1 MKKKGFS
8 KYHAKKV
15 VYDGITFDSQKE
27 ATHYK
32 ELKLLERAG
41 VISNLQLQVPFVLIP
56 AQYET
61 VIEYTPKTHREKEV
75 KKLVE
80 RKLKYV
86 CDFSYTKDGNL
97 IVEDVKGYKNSTA
110 YEVYKI
116 KRKLMLERYGIRIV
130 EV

>member
-1 MKKKGFS
+1 MKKS
-8 KYHAKKV
+8 KYFAKKTV
-15 VYDGITFDSQKE
+15 VDGIEFDSKKE
-27 ATHYK
+27 SDHYL

-41 VISNLQLQVPFVLIP
+41 KIKNLQLQVPFVLIP

-61 VIEYTPKTHREKEV
+61 VTEYTPKRHKEKKV

-80 RKLKYV
+80 SKISYIA
-86 CDFSYTKDGNL
+86 DFIFERDGN
-97 IVEDVKGYKNSTA
+97 IVVEDVKGYKNSTA

-116 KRKLMLERYGIRIV
+116 KRKLMLWIYGIKVV